1 MLSLL
6 LLLISGGRVQSN
18 GSLNFRHRE
27 SKKVASR
34 VDVVSVGGESCR
46 IKVAS
51 CKFPDQASGG
61 KHILSPLRQFGHTT
75 MTLVEGEELQR
86 LWALVSELSSQLSS
100 NRELCQSLQAQ
111 ADDLKGQALHTGTGY
126 TLRRFNLDI
135 SKEKF
140 DSELERL
147 NSQLVMENQGLTHEN
162 KQINLLL
169 REYENTLETVM
180 SKFRSFSVS
189 WVGGSS

>member
-1 MLSLL
+1 
-6 LLLISGGRVQSN
+6 
-18 GSLNFRHRE
+18 
-27 SKKVASR
+27 
-34 VDVVSVGGESCR
+34 
-46 IKVAS
+46 
-51 CKFPDQASGG
+51 
-61 KHILSPLRQFGHTT
+61 

-111 ADDLKGQALHTGTGY
+111 ADELKGQALHTGTGY

-162 KQINLLL
+162 KQISLLL
-169 REYENTLETVM
+169 REYENTLESVM

-189 WVGGSS
+189 EERGLSNYLTESLTTSFTARHTTTYVVTHLSLRDSPVQ